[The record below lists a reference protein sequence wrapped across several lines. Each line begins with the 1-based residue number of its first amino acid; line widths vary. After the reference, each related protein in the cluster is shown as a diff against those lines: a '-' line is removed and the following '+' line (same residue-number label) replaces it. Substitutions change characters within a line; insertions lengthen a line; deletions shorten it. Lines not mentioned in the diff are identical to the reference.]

1 MTYYTKV
8 LQPDETVRA
17 LGRVHWLIFWPSV
30 FWLLVAVAIA
40 CVGAF
45 VAVEDPQRQYCFYAA
60 AAIAFVAFVM
70 MLAEWMRRRS
80 TEIVV
85 TDRRVILKRGLMS
98 RYTAEMAVG
107 KIETVDVIQ
116 SIWGR
121 MLGYGTVV
129 IRGVGAGIEPL
140 RNVEAPIALRNAI
153 LLGDDTRA
161 GTYRP

>member
-17 LGRVHWLIFWPSV
+17 LGRLHWLIFWPSM

-40 CVGAF
+40 CVGVF
-45 VAVEDPQRQYCFYAA
+45 VAVEEPQRQYCFYSA
-60 AAIAFVAFVM
+60 AAIAFVGLVM

-98 RYTAEMAVG
+98 RYTAEMAVS

-116 SIWGR
+116 SVLGR
-121 MLGYGTVV
+121 MFGYGTVV
-129 IRGVGAGIEPL
+129 IRGTAAGIEPL
-140 RNVEAPIALRNAI
+140 RGVAAPITLRNAI
-153 LLGDDTRA
+153 LLG
-161 GTYRP
+161 

>member
-17 LGRVHWLIFWPSV
+17 VGRLHWLIFWPSA
-30 FWLLVAVAIA
+30 FWLLIAVAIA

-60 AAIAFVAFVM
+60 AAIAFVAFVL
-70 MLAEWMRRRS
+70 MLAHWARRRG

-98 RYTAEMAVG
+98 RYTAEMAVS

-116 SIWGR
+116 SVWGR
-121 MLGYGTVV
+121 IFGYGTVV
-129 IRGVGAGIEPL
+129 IRGTGAGIEPL
-140 RNVEAPIALRNAI
+140 RGVAAPITLRNAI
-153 LLGDDTRA
+153 LMG
-161 GTYRP
+161 